1 MKNLAYTMSIENSY
15 IRSDIADVVDNK
27 AGVMQGVAA
36 TEPVL
41 SVPLSPECQISSKIA
56 FTGFS
61 GGLRNP
67 PPCNTIQ
74 DDLQLKSSNLSGT
87 TVNYYELFAPSL
99 RGNSS
104 GNPAG
109 DARDVYRFDSQ
120 NKLWLNYNVSKFP
133 SFCKR
138 SVSFS
143 LWFDRTN
150 GQARTPSK
158 IFF

>member
-27 AGVMQGVAA
+27 AGVMQGVA

-56 FTGFS
+56 FTGA
-61 GGLRNP
+61 GNP
-67 PPCNTIQ
+67 PPCNIIQ

-87 TVNYYELFAPSL
+87 TVKYYELLAPSL

>member
-27 AGVMQGVAA
+27 AGVMQGVA

-41 SVPLSPECQISSKIA
+41 GVPISQECQISSKIT
-56 FTGFS
+56 FTGF
-61 GGLRNP
+61 GNP

-74 DDLQLKSSNLSGT
+74 DALQLKSSNLSGT
-87 TVNYYELFAPSL
+87 TVIYYELLAPSL

-133 SFCKR
+133 SFCEK

-150 GQARTPSK
+150 GQARPPQK
-158 IFF
+158 ILF